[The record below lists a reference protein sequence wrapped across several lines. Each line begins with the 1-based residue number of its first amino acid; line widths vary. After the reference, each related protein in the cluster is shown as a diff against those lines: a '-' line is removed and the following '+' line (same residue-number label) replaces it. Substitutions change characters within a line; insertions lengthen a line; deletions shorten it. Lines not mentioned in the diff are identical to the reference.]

1 MWLRLSLLVYNCIQI
16 HPLVLFADRGY
27 SFSLLIDNID
37 YIIIAILND
46 RVTKNMK
53 TWLLFLLIF
62 LLSNN
67 VQAQSSENLRKIE
80 SYLNNIK
87 SLQATFVQMASNGAT
102 TEGRLFI
109 KKPNK
114 IRMEYADPVNVL
126 IVGDGNFIVYNDTE
140 LEQVTHIDY
149 DDIPASLILGD
160 DIKID
165 GKKIKVID
173 FYQDSGS
180 TSITLDYADKG
191 DLGPITLV
199 FSNNPMELKQWKI
212 IDPQSVEVAVSLYD
226 TQKDTLL
233 DDKIFKFK
241 EQKKPSKG
249 YKKKR

>member
-1 MWLRLSLLVYNCIQI
+1 MKKWLV
-16 HPLVLFADRGY
+16 F
-27 SFSLLIDNID
+27 
-37 YIIIAILND
+37 ILCFFFCNT
-46 RVTKNMK
+46 V
-53 TWLLFLLIF
+53 
-62 LLSNN
+62 S
-67 VQAQSSENLRKIE
+67 AQSPENLSKIE
-80 SYLNNIK
+80 KYLNNIN

-102 TEGRLFI
+102 AEGRLFI

-149 DDIPASLILGD
+149 DDIPASLILGN

-226 TQKDTLL
+226 TQKDISLE
-233 DDKIFKFK
+233 DKIFKFK
-241 EQKKPSKG
+241 EQKKNHKG

>member
-1 MWLRLSLLVYNCIQI
+1 MKKI
-16 HPLVLFADRGY
+16 F
-27 SFSLLIDNID
+27 
-37 YIIIAILND
+37 AILLG
-46 RVTKNMK
+46 VMF
-53 TWLLFLLIF
+53 W
-62 LLSNN
+62 SNAH
-67 VQAQSSENLRKIE
+67 AQSSENLRKIE
-80 SYLNNIK
+80 TYLNNIK

-102 TEGRLFI
+102 AEGRLFI

-114 IRMEYADPVNVL
+114 IRMEYAAPVNVL

-165 GKKIKVID
+165 GKKIKVVD

-212 IDPQSVEVAVSLYD
+212 VDPQSVEVSVSLYD
-226 TQKDTLL
+226 AQKDQPL

-241 EQKKPSKG
+241 EQKKASKG